1 MADINV
7 ERKGPSI
14 WPWIVGL
21 LVLAL
26 LIWAIA
32 EMVDRGDG
40 EMDTVAEREE
50 TGVVP
55 PAVPAPGAAAGQ
67 VRSYEELAPLGPEDR
82 GEVVTISGVVMGQR
96 ASDGFWLRAA
106 NGDVIY
112 IVSERTVQPD
122 QQLRVQGV
130 VEQSQPDQA
139 TQRAEQA
146 QLRQHPQFDQGRV
159 RVEVHVNES
168 ASPVQPR
175 P

>member
-32 EMVDRGDG
+32 EMVDRGD
-40 EMDTVAEREE
+40 EQLETAAEQTE
-50 TGVVP
+50 TDVVP
-55 PAVPAPGAAAGQ
+55 PAVPSPGAAAE
-67 VRSYEELAPLGPEDR
+67 VRTLEELAPLGPEDR
-82 GEVVTISGVVMGQR
+82 GQTVQITGRVMGQP
-96 ASDGFWLRAA
+96 ASDGFWLATRDQ
-106 NGDVIY
+106 DVIY

-122 QQLRVQGV
+122 QDLQLQGII
-130 VEQSQPDQA
+130 EQNPMEQA
-139 TQRAEQA
+139 TSRMEQA
-146 QLRQHPQFDQGRV
+146 QLRQHPEFDATRV
-159 RVEVHVNES
+159 RTEVHVIES
-168 ASPVQPR
+168 GSAAQPR